1 MDGAQV
7 GVLKE
12 ADQVGF
18 AGFLKSS
25 NSRALEAKVSLEIL
39 GDLTD
44 QTLEGELADE
54 QLGGLL
60 VATDL
65 TKSHG
70 TRPVT
75 VRFLDTTGGWGTL
88 TSGLGGELLAR
99 SLSSSGFASGLLG
112 TSHCLK

>member
-7 GVLKE
+7 GVFKE
-12 ADQVGF
+12 SDQVGF
-18 AGFLKSS
+18 TGFLESS
-25 NSRALEAKVSLEIL
+25 NSRALEAEVSLEIL
-39 GDLTD
+39 SDLTD

-54 QLGGLL
+54 QLSGLL
-60 VATDL
+60 VTTDL

-75 VRFLDTTGGWGTL
+75 VRFLDTASGWGTL

-99 SLSSSGFASGLLG
+99 SFSSGGLASGLLC
-112 TSHCLK
+112 TSH